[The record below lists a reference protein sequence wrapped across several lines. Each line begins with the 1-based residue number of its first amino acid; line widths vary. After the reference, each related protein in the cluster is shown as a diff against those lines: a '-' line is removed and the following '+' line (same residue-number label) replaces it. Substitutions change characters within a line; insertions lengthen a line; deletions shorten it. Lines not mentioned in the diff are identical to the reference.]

1 MKKKTFAPSLRAT
14 TLCSVLAA
22 HVALAN
28 PVVCSP
34 GYWDATCNGR
44 INAGYQT
51 PPTCSSGPGYTTV
64 SAAQWI
70 GSKYSDPVCNYQAP
84 PSCAPGWIQSGP
96 DWNGSSWVNLG
107 CTAPSPPPKT
117 IVSATGFW
125 VWADCGSYL
134 GGSKTGPIPL
144 AVYQNNWS
152 DGSTTY
158 YQFFFGKQY
167 PVSVDSQGR
176 YYVNELGDN
185 WDTDQGNGYPLASL
199 YETAAGDP
207 SASIPPQP
215 AYACSGSN
223 H

>member
-1 MKKKTFAPSLRAT
+1 MTKLIIRIALAVCAVLVGHAAVAGPVR
-14 TLCSVLAA
+14 CSV
-22 HVALAN
+22 N
-28 PVVCSP
+28 NQDS
-34 GYWDATCNGR
+34 TCVGH
-44 INAGYQT
+44 ITTVWQT
-51 PPTCSSGPGYTTV
+51 APTCPTDPGWTTV
-64 SAAQWI
+64 AAAQWI
-70 GSKYSDPVCNYQAP
+70 GSQYTAPQCNYQAP
-84 PSCAPGWIQSGP
+84 PSCAPGYDQTSL
-96 DWNGSSWVNLG
+96 DWNGSAWVNLT
-107 CTAPSPPPKT
+107 CIPRTPPPKT

-144 AVYQNNWS
+144 AVYQDIWS

>member
-1 MKKKTFAPSLRAT
+1 MTKLIIRMALAVCAVLLSHAAVAGPVR
-14 TLCSVLAA
+14 CSV
-22 HVALAN
+22 N
-28 PVVCSP
+28 NQDS
-34 GYWDATCNGR
+34 TCVGH
-44 INAGYQT
+44 ITTVWQT
-51 PPTCSSGPGYTTV
+51 APTCPTDPGWTTV
-64 SAAQWI
+64 AAAQWI
-70 GSKYSDPVCNYQAP
+70 GSQYTAPQCNYQAP
-84 PSCAPGWIQSGP
+84 QECPSGFTQ
-96 DWNGSSWVNLG
+96 
-107 CTAPSPPPKT
+107 TSPPVWTGSNWTLPLCQPVTPQKPT

-144 AVYQNNWS
+144 AVYKDIWS

-215 AYACSGSN
+215 NYACSGSN

>member
-1 MKKKTFAPSLRAT
+1 MSLTKLIIRVGVYVCAL
-14 TLCSVLAA
+14 LCSHAVLAG
-22 HVALAN
+22 
-28 PVVCSP
+28 PVRCSVNNQ
-34 GYWDATCNGR
+34 DSTCVTQITTGW
-44 INAGYQT
+44 QT
-51 PPTCSSGPGYTTV
+51 APTCSSGPGYTTV

-117 IVSATGFW
+117 IVSITGFW
-125 VWADCGSYL
+125 VWGACETFTNGNKSGSMP
-134 GGSKTGPIPL
+134 T

-158 YQFFFGKQY
+158 FQYWFGNQY
-167 PVSVDSQGR
+167 PVLMDGQGR
-176 YYVNELGDN
+176 PYVTSIGDN
-185 WDTDQGNGYPLASL
+185 WDTYADGNTWPLASL
-199 YETAAGDP
+199 YAVAAGYP
-207 SASIPPQP
+207 GASIPPQP
-215 AYACSGSN
+215 AYACSGFN